1 MFANNIV
8 RNKSQHNASETR
20 YNSEGSFVG
29 HYSVRG
35 NDMLNNLNII
45 ALPIFC
51 TMVCGAVWLRMHYKK
66 SSPSSSRVSGI
77 AVTVVGVCAWM
88 VTSYWTMNPTTR
100 VLGFPFTA
108 AIYELH
114 YWLWVDYVG
123 TITMPALI
131 ANFMFW
137 LLVFRLPLMWFR
149 FSHFIGQCGR
159 DAHAP

>member
-114 YWLWVDYVG
+114 DGLWVDYVG